1 MAGLLKDEGAEEPDN
16 QCVTESET
24 RHSED
29 RDVTPVGLAWPDE
42 ALWWGGL
49 EDDSSEK
56 ADGHEQG
63 ILVEETATVL
73 ATPYG
78 GE

>member
-1 MAGLLKDEGAEEPDN
+1 MLRDQGAKEPNN
-16 QCVTESET
+16 QRVTDSET

-49 EDDSSEK
+49 EDDSSAK

-63 ILVEETATVL
+63 ILVEVTAAVV